1 MKIALLTLLLALTPT
16 IVISEENTARA
27 RTVEY
32 KHLNEKIESL
42 EKAIRLQTLTTEA
55 VRKENYDLAC
65 KAQKEATIATKQA
78 NVVDV
83 NGYSDKQYAEICAIF
98 CAGISERRHFICII
112 EKLVK
117 SFHTGTC
124 GGFCWRL

>member
-65 KAQKEATIATKQA
+65 KAQKEATIAIRQA

-83 NGYSDKQYAEICAIF
+83 NGYSDKQYAEICIISRATAEPNTPSWLKPV
-98 CAGISERRHFICII
+98 AGFEPAGVYVEGRR
-112 EKLVK
+112 
-117 SFHTGTC
+117 
-124 GGFCWRL
+124 

>member
-27 RTVEY
+27 RMVEY

-65 KAQKEATIATKQA
+65 KAQKEATIATRQA

-83 NGYSDKQYAEICAIF
+83 NGYSDKQYAEICTISRATAEPNIPSWLKPV
-98 CAGISERRHFICII
+98 AGFEPAGVYVEGRR
-112 EKLVK
+112 
-117 SFHTGTC
+117 
-124 GGFCWRL
+124 

>member
-83 NGYSDKQYAEICAIF
+83 NGYSDKQYAEICTISRATSEPNIPLWLKPV
-98 CAGISERRHFICII
+98 AGFEPAGVYVEGRR
-112 EKLVK
+112 
-117 SFHTGTC
+117 
-124 GGFCWRL
+124 